1 MRVVCIYR
9 EGEDY
14 SRSVNEW
21 LENVRRQSGHVIET
35 MNPDTN
41 TGFCEAYDVV
51 EYPTILAL
59 GERGDVRASWR
70 GKSLPLINEVL
81 YYLV

>member
-21 LENVRRQSGHVIET
+21 IENIRRQSGHVIET

-51 EYPTILAL
+51 EYPTILTL

-70 GKSLPLINEVL
+70 GKNLPLINEVL

>member
-9 EGEDY
+9 ENEDY
-14 SRSVNEW
+14 SRTVEEW
-21 LENVRRQSGHVIET
+21 LENIRRQTGHEIET

-41 TGFCEAYDVV
+41 PGFCQAYDVV

-59 GERGDVRASWR
+59 GTQGDVRAMWR
-70 GKSLPLINEVL
+70 GRDMPLKDEVL
-81 YYLV
+81 YYLI